1 MMKWNV
7 FRETIINNA
16 NGLINQTD
24 GGAAMAADDNT
35 LNPRNAHDD
44 HNFHASVDSGK
55 TGISTMEK
63 STSQSDRD
71 TFIKA
76 IFASIASEIDFL
88 SSFFS
93 FGLDQGWRRRLISRL
108 GLNGGENVLDVCTGT
123 GKLAFL
129 LSEKVGNSGS
139 VFGVDFSREMLEQ
152 AEKKLGNGP
161 SNIFFSF
168 SDAKDLNF
176 PDNSFDA
183 VTVSFGMRNIPDTAA
198 ALKEAFRVL
207 KPGGRFCCLELT
219 PPKDGWVK
227 PFYKYYCFK
236 VMPFIAMKVLKT
248 AVPYNYLPRS
258 IKAFPSS
265 DEFSRILGSCGFR
278 RVTVHSMTFGIATI
292 FEAQKS

>member
-1 MMKWNV
+1 
-7 FRETIINNA
+7 
-16 NGLINQTD
+16 
-24 GGAAMAADDNT
+24 MAADDST
-35 LNPRNAHDD
+35 LNPRNVEEG
-44 HNFHASVDSGK
+44 HNFHASADGSK
-55 TGISTMEK
+55 TEVGILAKNT
-63 STSQSDRD
+63 TQRDRD

-76 IFASIASEIDFL
+76 IFASIASDIDFL

-108 GLNGGENVLDVCTGT
+108 ELKGGEKVLDVCTGT

-129 LSEKVGNSGS
+129 LSRRVGKSGS
-139 VFGVDFSREMLEQ
+139 VFGVDFSKEMLGE
-152 AEKKLGNGP
+152 AEKKLNNRP
-161 SNIFFSF
+161 SNIRFSL
-168 SDAKDLNF
+168 SDAKDLHF

-227 PFYKYYCFK
+227 PFYKLYCFK

-248 AVPYNYLPRS
+248 EVPYNYLPRS

-265 DEFSRILGSCGFR
+265 EEFSRILGNCGFS
-278 RVTVHSMTFGIATI
+278 RVDVHSMTFGIATI